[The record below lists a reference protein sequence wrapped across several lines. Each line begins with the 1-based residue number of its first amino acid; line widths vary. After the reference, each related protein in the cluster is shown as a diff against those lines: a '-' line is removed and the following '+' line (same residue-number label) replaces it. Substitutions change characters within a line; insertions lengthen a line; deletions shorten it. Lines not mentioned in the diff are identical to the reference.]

1 MHCTKSFTLVKLFLD
16 DRHFPKPKQIV
27 YGWRIKQLYDTLS
40 TLSRHISL
48 ANALFHPP
56 ERVGTLGYRLATNS
70 FRTEEEGLRS
80 RYIYILPASPRRACG
95 GRQTVGFA
103 ERFAAPQRPSAFRVL
118 GPMRSMTKGALRPDK
133 ELAYG
138 EQNVRPSAELK
149 PAYGGQ

>member
-1 MHCTKSFTLVKLFLD
+1 MADKTII
-16 DRHFPKPKQIV
+16 RHPIHTFQTYIA
-27 YGWRIKQLYDTLS
+27 REC
-40 TLSRHISL
+40 
-48 ANALFHPP
+48 ALPPP

-95 GRQTVGFA
+95 KRQTVGFA

-138 EQNVRPSAELK
+138 EQKDGLSAEGHIEYLHTK
-149 PAYGGQ
+149 FHRRTTSNKKVRKTGFAPISRQK